1 MLGPR
6 RYSMDTMLDWWST
19 FAQVQHCDVAKPP
32 VGPDA
37 PKPPQNDAEAS
48 AYRNRTHNKTN
59 NRKQATLLRRPLPP
73 SFNMSGNNIS
83 VFLTA
88 KQLQDIVIT
97 CALSTGLYGI
107 NVALSVSC
115 LHLLIVT
122 RGHLQYHPTKVVAF
136 YIYILGML
144 GFATQAAV
152 NVFQYFPGT
161 VAMVNG
167 QLKTSGLTFAL
178 VMRDGPIPQEAAIS
192 LPFIILGYV
201 LFMVRINPIGSHIKL
216 SETFR
221 YGDAIHCIEVL
232 GE

>member
-1 MLGPR
+1 MLK
-6 RYSMDTMLDWWST
+6 SSIVMLQNHQWGQTLQNHHKMTQKPQLIVTGRIIKPTTASKP
-19 FAQVQHCDVAKPP
+19 HCYVDPF
-32 VGPDA
+32 
-37 PKPPQNDAEAS
+37 
-48 AYRNRTHNKTN
+48 
-59 NRKQATLLRRPLPP
+59 PP

-97 CALSTGLYGI
+97 CALSTGLYGTNI
-107 NVALSVSC
+107 ALSVSS